1 MQLLLRIAMTSI
13 LLSWS
18 WAAQADPSQRIAGSY
33 VCLNNP
39 APECR
44 NPKRKITPAFACINN
59 PNPACHNPL
68 RPRIELTPGAWSCQM
83 NQNVN
88 CNNTI
93 RYSVENRESWE
104 ADFDLRPG
112 YIKR

>member
-1 MQLLLRIAMTSI
+1 MRLLLTMIITSV
-13 LLSWS
+13 LMSWS
-18 WAAQADPSQRIAGSY
+18 DAVQANPNHRIAGSY

-44 NPKRKITPAFACINN
+44 NPKREITPAFACINN
-59 PNPACHNPL
+59 PNPECHNPP
-68 RPRIELTPGAWSCQM
+68 RPRTELKPGAWSCQM

-93 RYSVENRESWE
+93 RYSVENRESWITHFE
-104 ADFDLRPG
+104 GCRNS
-112 YIKR
+112 KKC

>member
-1 MQLLLRIAMTSI
+1 M
-13 LLSWS
+13 SWS
-18 WAAQADPSQRIAGSY
+18 GASEANSSQRIPGNY

-44 NPKRKITPAFACINN
+44 NPERQITAPFACLNN
-59 PNPACHNPL
+59 PRAECQNPP
-68 RPRIELTPGAWSCQM
+68 RPKIDLEPRAWSCRM

-93 RYSVENRESWE
+93 RYSVENRENWAE
-104 ADFDLRPG
+104 YFRATP
-112 YIKR
+112 